1 MRTLKEA
8 FVPIVYSTII
18 SLTISFFSFIC
29 LICFAKLIYFYIALT
44 FIMLI
49 GFAFYLLKTVNDRL
63 SGLTQGTIFY
73 KEASN
78 ILPLAYIMMALYM
91 VAFPFVLFSPSKI
104 KSGTRIIQ
112 KMSKYFSK
120 MSTVNF
126 FSYLVIFVTWGLTML
141 EIFLLMNMFTSG
153 QSSYETNSFMAVY
166 TNVSLSHPGVL
177 TIHFFGIYWFFSTL
191 ISWHKYFTSNAMC
204 LWYFEEGENLYP
216 VKRGLKRSWYSLGT
230 AAIDALLLPF

>member
-1 MRTLKEA
+1 MDGCNANETYLQKICLTTSFNPTFSSNLDKQITMRTLKEA
-8 FVPIVYSTII
+8 FVHIVYSTII

-78 ILPLAYIMMALYM
+78 ILPLAYILMALYM

-112 KMSKYFSK
+112 KMS
-120 MSTVNF
+120 NF
-126 FSYLVIFVTWGLTML
+126 QC
-141 EIFLLMNMFTSG
+141 LMFNF
-153 QSSYETNSFMAVY
+153 QCKKA
-166 TNVSLSHPGVL
+166 
-177 TIHFFGIYWFFSTL
+177 
-191 ISWHKYFTSNAMC
+191 C
-204 LWYFEEGENLYP
+204 
-216 VKRGLKRSWYSLGT
+216 
-230 AAIDALLLPF
+230 